1 MFVFAGES
9 LNTSYLSP
17 YLESL
22 GSDFSHGV
30 NFAVVGSS
38 TLPKFRPFNLNIQVL
53 QFLRFKSRSLEIAH
67 GTSLLILT
75 FFFQIVF
82 NYLVIHLIEYNISV

>member
-1 MFVFAGES
+1 M
-9 LNTSYLSP
+9 
-17 YLESL
+17 ESL
-22 GSDFSHGV
+22 GSDFSHGA

-75 FFFQIVF
+75 LFQILF
-82 NYLVIHLIEYNISV
+82 NYLVIHLIEYNISA